1 MADHP
6 HGPGVAAAHHPLGMS
21 QGTSLRKAEGVK
33 SRGKSQVMERREG
46 DPAAG
51 AVQDADLIKNALK
64 ARNRK
69 NKASRIRRGKVEKR

>member
-1 MADHP
+1 MTTRKGHAAGASMADHP
-6 HGPGVAAAHHPLGMS
+6 HGPGVAAARHPLGMS

-51 AVQDADLIKNALK
+51 AVQGI
-64 ARNRK
+64 
-69 NKASRIRRGKVEKR
+69 